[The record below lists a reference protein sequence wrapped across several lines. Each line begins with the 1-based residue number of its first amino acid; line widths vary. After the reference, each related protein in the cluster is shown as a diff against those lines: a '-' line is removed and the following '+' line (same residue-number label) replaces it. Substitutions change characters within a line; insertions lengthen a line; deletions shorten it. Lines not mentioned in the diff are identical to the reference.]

1 MGDAG
6 AGRVPAAGERRRDTQ
21 DGCCGE
27 QPGSRRDEPLDM
39 DVVRHRSP
47 SRAAS
52 GGLRTRP
59 GISSTRSVVSSL
71 LRYPGPGSRS
81 LSVGNSFSSA
91 EALADM
97 ARGGPPMSA
106 MTGLQ
111 SASMN
116 AAVAED
122 TIGRA
127 GRALID
133 AASAP
138 AKVILF
144 GSRARGDANDRSD
157 FDFLVVEREV
167 ADRFAETA
175 RLGRVLGRLLIPAD
189 VVVVSKQ
196 YAEKW

>member
-1 MGDAG
+1 
-6 AGRVPAAGERRRDTQ
+6 
-21 DGCCGE
+21 
-27 QPGSRRDEPLDM
+27 
-39 DVVRHRSP
+39 
-47 SRAAS
+47 
-52 GGLRTRP
+52 
-59 GISSTRSVVSSL
+59 
-71 LRYPGPGSRS
+71 
-81 LSVGNSFSSA
+81 
-91 EALADM
+91 
-97 ARGGPPMSA
+97 MSA

-196 YAEKW
+196 YAEKWALVPGRLVHEAMSRGTVIAES